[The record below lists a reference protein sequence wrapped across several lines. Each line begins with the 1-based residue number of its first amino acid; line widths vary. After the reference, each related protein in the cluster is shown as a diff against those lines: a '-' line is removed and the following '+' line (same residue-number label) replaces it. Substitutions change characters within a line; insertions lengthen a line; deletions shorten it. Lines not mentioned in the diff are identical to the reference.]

1 MKKLFKGGLLTSLIV
16 VGSLTSCGA
25 SCNHTGGE
33 ATCVSL
39 AVCELCGEEYGELDL
54 TNHNYVAGDVTTNP
68 TCTTAGEQEY
78 NCECGASK
86 KEPVSAT
93 GHSHS
98 NELSV
103 GEDTHYYACACGDKK
118 DEEAHEYTI
127 AGDITTAPTCISGG
141 TQEYS
146 CECGKTIEQPLDSLG
161 GHIDEDKDVYCDR
174 EGCEGKVV
182 QKNNSEVSIAWA
194 IAAVNAELNI
204 SSYRYYI
211 TGTVKEVNSEL
222 YGYITITDG
231 TNDLFIETVTGTDG
245 TPFNELEQKAVV
257 GDVVK
262 LYGEV
267 AYDENRHIPSMKN
280 VKMTIVEHEH
290 KYSEA
295 TCKFPATCPCGKT
308 TGDALGHSSADSDT
322 LCDRCGYDTSLTV
335 AYLRLATEEGMDTS
349 MMNQSRW
356 TDGNIYF
363 SVTKASGMQLDQA
376 SNEYVRVYK
385 KNTFTAFVDAKY
397 SIYQVTYHLDE
408 GTSASTVTLFSNIF
422 KADGLT
428 PIIDG
433 TNVTIN
439 VAGVYNLPYSNTTN
453 TTIYLTGVTIA
464 YK

>member
-1 MKKLFKGGLLTSLIV
+1 MKKIVKGSLLTSLLLV
-16 VGSLTSCGA
+16 SVLTSCGQ
-25 SCNHTGGE
+25 SCNHQGGT

-39 AVCELCGEEYGELDL
+39 PVCELCGEEYGELDP
-54 TNHNYVAGDVTTNP
+54 TNHNYVAGEVTTAP
-68 TCTTAGEQEY
+68 TCTDEGVQLY
-78 NCECGASK
+78 SCECGSTK
-86 KEPVSAT
+86 NEPVSAL

-98 NELSV
+98 SDWTQ
-103 GEDTHYYACACGDKK
+103 GEDTHYKECSCGDKK
-118 DEEAHEYTI
+118 DEAAHNYSIPGE
-127 AGDITTAPTCISGG
+127 ITKDATCTSEG
-141 TQEYS
+141 TQTYS
-146 CECGKTIEQPLDSLG
+146 CECGKTTSKPIASLG

-204 SSYRYYI
+204 SSYIYYV
-211 TGTVKEVNSEL
+211 TGTVKEVHSEL

-290 KYSEA
+290 KYNEA
-295 TCKFPATCPCGKT
+295 SCQFPATCPCGKT
-308 TGDALGHSSADSDT
+308 TGEALGHSSADSDT

-363 SVTKASGMQLDQA
+363 SVTKASGMQLDQS
-376 SNEYVRVYK
+376 SNEYVCVYK

-408 GTSASTVTLFSNIF
+408 GTSASTVTLFSNLF